1 MPAKILTVDDSKTIR
16 LIVARA
22 FKTFDCEI
30 MEACNGVEGL
40 AMVGREKPDVIILDV
55 TMPVMDGCEMLSR
68 LRSNGETRSIPVVM
82 LTAEAGREHVLRIAK
97 MGVRDYLV
105 KPFKE
110 DQIVER
116 VGRIVELKSRASST
130 AKTRK
135 RFDDPLSL
143 LLVDDKGAIADQIRN
158 GLTDTPW
165 NLQNETQA
173 KEALETI
180 TQKLPDLVLVSL
192 SLPEGSGFWLF
203 QKLRGSL
210 KTEKLPVFGLSV
222 KTAVDEQS
230 RAQQVGFTG
239 IITKPIDFNDVKAKV
254 ARTLNLETSYR
265 YFNQRDG
272 VLVVSSPAPFNT
284 SVANDI
290 ASHLGEKIS
299 EAVDAGLSKLIMD
312 FGQLT
317 AVEVA
322 LIELTLNVMKSADD
336 LSLKTGVVCSPTMK
350 QSFNNYEETKSWL
363 FASTFEEAVKA
374 FNSGAVAAA

>member
-82 LTAEAGREHVLRIAK
+82 LTAEAGRENVLRIAK

-116 VGRIVELKSRASST
+116 VGRIVELRSHASSS

-135 RFDDPLSL
+135 RFDDPLNV
-143 LLVDDKGAIADQIRN
+143 LLVDDKAAIADQIRG
-158 GLTDTPW
+158 GLSDTPW
-165 NLQNETQA
+165 NLQSETQA
-173 KEALETI
+173 NQALETI
-180 TQKLPDLVLVSL
+180 NQKLPDIVLVSL
-192 SLPEGSGFWLF
+192 SLPDGSGFWLF
-203 QKLRGSL
+203 QKLRGSM

-239 IITKPIDFNDVKAKV
+239 IVTKPIDFNDFKSKV
-254 ARTLNLETSYR
+254 VRTLNLDISYK

-272 VLVVSSPAPFNT
+272 VLVLSCPSQFNA

-290 ASHLGEKIS
+290 TSHLAEKIT

-312 FGQLT
+312 FSQLT
-317 AVEVA
+317 TVEVA
-322 LIELTLNVMKSADD
+322 LIELTLNVMKSAGD
-336 LSLKTGVVCSPTMK
+336 LSLKTGVVCSLAMK
-350 QSFNNYEETKSWL
+350 QAFNNYEETKVWL
-363 FASTFEEAVKA
+363 FADTFAGA
-374 FNSGAVAAA
+374 CQALNSSVGATA